1 MQWDFVGI
9 TSSDLEASLRFYRL
23 LGCPFPDPNGEDHI
37 EAEFENGMRLALD
50 SLALMQKLGDWTTP
64 VGQRMGLAFNAGTP
78 EAVNRTY
85 GAIISAGF
93 PGVTEPWDA
102 FWGQRYAQVLDP
114 DGNKV
119 DIYAPL

>member
-1 MQWDFVGI
+1 
-9 TSSDLEASLRFYRL
+9 
-23 LGCPFPDPNGEDHI
+23 
-37 EAEFENGMRLALD
+37 MRLALD

-64 VGQRMGLAFNAGTP
+64 GGQRMGLAFNAGTP
-78 EAVNRTY
+78 EAVDRTY

-93 PGVTEPWDA
+93 QGATAPWDA